1 VPKALSAKRLENEP
15 TGHAMRDPR
24 LDYLAG
30 AQVSD
35 KAPDGADESQ
45 ISIIVDGV
53 AGGSKINAF
62 SVELFANAGPYLR
75 EIFRNGTWKLSA
87 KGPMEDGFPIRFHI
101 IVAVWRITF

>member
-1 VPKALSAKRLENEP
+1 
-15 TGHAMRDPR
+15 MRDPR

-53 AGGSKINAF
+53 ASGSQINAF
-62 SVELFANAGPYLR
+62 SVELFADAGPYLR
-75 EIFRNGTWKLSA
+75 EIFRKGAWKLSA
-87 KGPMEDGFPIRFHI
+87 KGLMEDGFPIRFHI